1 MTKFQA
7 NRIAS
12 ITKCVPWKDSPQGTP
27 QILAYHN
34 RILRNE
40 FIKLCIFREIVVVPV
55 YADMEDLW
63 LQESVTDINVRCSVW
78 PREKSNSPRQDLL
91 CCSRQT
97 RSLTHTILLLMT
109 QAAACFFVIILTA
122 RWLQLYDA
130 ERLMLIGI
138 LVDV

>member
-12 ITKCVPWKDSPQGTP
+12 VTKCIPWKDSPQGTP
-27 QILAYHN
+27 QILAYQY

-78 PREKSNSPRQDLL
+78 PREKSNSPRQNLL
-91 CCSRQT
+91 CCNRQSR
-97 RSLTHTILLLMT
+97 RLTPHDSAAHDAGGGLLFCNHPDCEM
-109 QAAACFFVIILTA
+109 AAAL
-122 RWLQLYDA
+122 
-130 ERLMLIGI
+130 
-138 LVDV
+138 